1 MLNLDKLF
9 DEYEAPAGHFERCVE
24 AAKRFR
30 CDGLPPQRDSRL
42 AIFFMVRSDALT
54 VAGPELGRPALG
66 VTKTLREATE
76 AACRAYAESGRM
88 LDAALAYA
96 ACGFPVFPLTKDKT
110 PVPKRDKDANG
121 KPIPGTGG
129 FKKATCDPVQINAW
143 WKGREHLIGLPMG
156 AVSGVWCLDVDTSE
170 DHADGVAEWKEIAA
184 EHEPIVTR
192 EHRSATGGPHLI
204 FKWDAERPL
213 GCSSG
218 DLPDGIEVKG
228 GGYIVVP
235 PSRRKG
241 RSYSV
246 FNDID
251 PADAPRW
258 LTDLIGRPHFH
269 EYVGW
274 ETTADFDEVADAMS
288 CIPNPDEAWH
298 EWKSMAMRL
307 YAALGDE
314 GFALFDA
321 WSMKS
326 IKYHGGSLRAWE
338 EVQGSPPSRTGVDKI
353 FKIARE
359 HGWVRKAEP
368 TYSPAEELRDID
380 AARKEMHSIVR
391 EFFKWV
397 ARPEDESNVF
407 IEAGLE
413 TARDPEGPLVWA
425 VLGPTGIGKTRITI
439 EELATLLRKLSA
451 LGTVMYM
458 VPTHELGKD
467 IVELFAAAGLTAK
480 VYRGREAINPDTLD
494 AKLDPKDPQQERMCV
509 NLEQVRLAYE
519 AGVDV
524 STSCCLR
531 KAKKGERE
539 RRCKFYDVCAWQR
552 HLLGDR
558 PDVWVAAHEMLFHP
572 QKAFGKNK
580 DIAAVIVDES
590 FWQDGLRIQEHGV
603 ALSEMESSFPECK
616 DDCAELEQ
624 LRGLL
629 VKALRRQPHVGGVE
643 RQYLVGKDFFDNV
656 TPEDCTRAI
665 SLEYKMV
672 ERVEMHPGM
681 SARDLKRLTR
691 DVPAF
696 RRAKQMAAI
705 WGAARQLLNRDDIEV
720 SGHLVL
726 EENKDGERFALY
738 RGVASVC
745 EQYLAPTLLMD
756 ATSPDDKV
764 LQAYFPQ
771 VERVADIKVAMPHVY
786 IRQVLEAPVSKKR
799 LLDGLTERGENTT
812 NRGNRRAIRRYI
824 LRRWVETG
832 RQPTLVVCQQK
843 YEDWLRG
850 IGLPGNI
857 AIEHFNNIEG
867 LDRYKHVRLLI
878 TVGRT
883 IPAPATIETYA
894 GALTGVQPVGANN
907 EKMDWYERVVRGI
920 HLVDGSGVAVDCDMH
935 PDPTAEAVR
944 RQICEAQLIQSIGRG
959 RGVNRTAETPLDVDI
974 VSNVVLPLVVNEVS
988 HWRAPSETIETWA
1001 EDGIV
1006 LTSPVDMVKA
1016 RPDLWPNTRAADR
1029 TLETFFHRTLSPCS
1043 GAEAGTS
1050 RQSPVEYYTGLCRDV
1065 RPLRYQLRG
1074 PKQNRRAAVYDPA
1087 VLPDPRTWLEKRLGP
1102 LAFFELVEKE

>member
-1 MLNLDKLF
+1 MLNLDELF
-9 DEYEAPAGHFERCVE
+9 GQFKAPPGHFERCTE
-24 AAKRFR
+24 AAKLFR
-30 CDGLPPQRDSRL
+30 CDGLPPERDSGL
-42 AIFFMVRSDALT
+42 AIFFMVRTDALT
-54 VAGPELGRPALG
+54 VGRPELGQPELG
-66 VTKTLREATE
+66 ATKNLREATE

-96 ACGFPVFPLTKDKT
+96 ARGFPVFPLTKAKT
-110 PVPKRDKDANG
+110 PVPARDRDANG

-129 FKKATCDPVQINAW
+129 FKKATCDPIQVHKW
-143 WKGREHLIGLPMG
+143 WDKHEYLIGLPMG
-156 AVSGVWCLDVDTSE
+156 AASGVWCLDVDTSE
-170 DHADGVAEWKEIAA
+170 DHADGVAEWNEIAA

-218 DLPDGIEVKG
+218 ELPDGIEVKG

-241 RSYSV
+241 RSYTV

-251 PADAPRW
+251 PIDAPQW

-274 ETTADFDEVADAMS
+274 ETTADIDEVADAMS
-288 CIPNPDEAWH
+288 CIPNNDEKWE

-321 WSMKS
+321 WSLLS
-326 IKYHGGSLRAWE
+326 AKYDAGRTLEAWE
-338 EVQGSPPSRTGVDKI
+338 QVQSSPPSRTGVDKI

-359 HGWVRKAEP
+359 HGWVRKAQP
-368 TYSPAEELRDID
+368 TYSGPDELSDND
-380 AARKEMHSIVR
+380 AARGDMRRVVR
-391 EFFKWV
+391 RFLRMV
-397 ARPEDESNVF
+397 AVPEDESNVF
-407 IEAGLE
+407 IEAGLLI
-413 TARDPEGPLVWA
+413 ARDPEWPLVWA
-425 VLGPTGIGKTRITI
+425 VIGPTGIGKTRITI

-451 LGTVMYM
+451 LGAVMYM
-458 VPTHELGKD
+458 VPTHELGKE
-467 IVELFAAAGLTAK
+467 IVELFAAAGLSAK

-494 AKLDPKDPQQERMCV
+494 PKLDPKDPQQERMCLD
-509 NLEQVRLAYE
+509 LEQVKLAYE
-519 AGVDV
+519 AGLDV

-531 KAKKGERE
+531 KAKKGKPE
-539 RRCKFYDVCAWQR
+539 RRCKFYDDDCAFQQQLR
-552 HLLGDR
+552 GDS

-572 QKAFGKNK
+572 QKAFGKN
-580 DIAAVIVDES
+580 IAAVIVDES

-603 ALSEMESSFPECK
+603 ALSEMESAFPER
-616 DDCAELEQ
+616 CAELEQ

-656 TPEDCTRAI
+656 TPENCTRAI

-672 ERVEMHPGM
+672 ERVEMYPSM
-681 SARDLKRLTR
+681 SARDRKRLTR

-696 RRAKQMAAI
+696 RRAKRMAAI
-705 WGAARQLLNRDDIEV
+705 WGAARQLLNRPDIEV

-726 EENKDGERFALY
+726 EENKDGERSALY
-738 RGVASVC
+738 RGVAPVC
-745 EQYLAPTLLMD
+745 EQYQVPTLLMD
-756 ATSPDDKV
+756 ATLPDDKV

-771 VERVADIKVAMPHVY
+771 VDRVADIKVAMPHVY

-799 LLDGLTERGENTT
+799 LLVGIKERGENTT

-843 YEDWLRG
+843 YEDWLKG
-850 IGLPGNI
+850 SGLPDGI
-857 AIEHFNNIEG
+857 AVEHFNNIEG

-883 IPAPATIETYA
+883 IPPPDKIETYA
-894 GALTGVQPVGANN
+894 GALTGVQPVRVNN
-907 EKMDWYERVVRGI
+907 EKMDWYPRVTRGI
-920 HLVDGSGVAVDCDMH
+920 RLADGSGVAANCVEH
-935 PDPTAEAVR
+935 PDATAEAVR
-944 RQICEAQLIQSIGRG
+944 WQVCEAQLIQSIGRG

-974 VSNVVLPLVVNEVS
+974 MSDVVLPLVVNEVS
-988 HWRAPSETIETWA
+988 HWQAPSETVEMWA
-1001 EDGIV
+1001 EDGIM
-1006 LTSPVDMVKA
+1006 LTSPVDMAKA
-1016 RPDLWPNTRAADR
+1016 RDDLWPNTQAADR
-1029 TLETFFHRTLSPCS
+1029 TLKFFPRTLYPCS
-1043 GAEAGTS
+1043 GAEAGT
-1050 RQSPVEYYTGLCRDV
+1050 RVQSVVEYYTALCTCV
-1065 RPLRYQLRG
+1065 RLLRYQLRG
-1074 PKQNRRAAVYDPA
+1074 PKQKRRTAVYDPA
-1087 VLPDPRTWLEKRLGP
+1087 ALPDPRAWFEKHLGP
-1102 LAFFELVEKE
+1102 LAFFEIEKE